1 MCSSACDASRQQGTL
16 LSTRQTQCAILTGS
30 SFKIQRS
37 CKHWRRDLG
46 GSVRAGTAGNND
58 GSLPMVITPCSI
70 GHSHAHHGLR
80 SCSAP
85 LLGPSLGPI
94 IGGILTQAFGWR
106 ATFWFL
112 VIFTGLCIIPFVFFR
127 DTFRRERS
135 LSYQAVLKKH
145 REREAKKAE
154 AAKDTQH
161 APSRPESP
169 DDGRAEVKSECSS
182 VETKVDVD
190 LEAHV
195 PKIHSSATPKEIK
208 LSLKDVNPIRPMIDV
223 LRCPN
228 NVVII
233 IASGALL
240 ILCVRGAGVYTR
252 FSIIVCV

>member
-1 MCSSACDASRQQGTL
+1 
-16 LSTRQTQCAILTGS
+16 
-30 SFKIQRS
+30 
-37 CKHWRRDLG
+37 
-46 GSVRAGTAGNND
+46 
-58 GSLPMVITPCSI
+58 MVITPCSI